1 MDAKADVTTKL
12 LAKKQI
18 PKEEEKSTFAATS
31 DVVLGAIPSTFGLL
45 FIFIAETI
53 NIIFIGRY
61 NQPNLISGI
70 GIGTLYVNATGYV
83 LGAGLIGGLD
93 TLCSQT
99 FGAKKYK
106 LMGIYAN
113 IARFI
118 VLIFFLVI
126 CIPSIIFSSTILNML
141 GQFSEVSD
149 IASDFSYSMIPSL
162 FFALQYN
169 TSLRYLQ
176 AMKIFTPGMYITLAT
191 ALLHPLWCY
200 IFIIFFDWGVVGA
213 GISMGLTQFFNWILV
228 TIYIHLKN
236 PCPES
241 YFYWDAE
248 VFQMPLILDY
258 LKKGVPAAILFA
270 ADWLGFEVLTLMA
283 SYLSPLDLAAN
294 VCLLNFIT
302 LIFMIPMGLS
312 FATTTLVGNSIGE
325 QKPEI
330 AKLYTKGALCFGLG
344 MISITTMLVII
355 YRNSIPYVYTSE
367 PEIANLVSGLLGI
380 YVCFSLVDCT
390 QIILHGAIK
399 GLGKQKIASAICLV
413 ILYPV
418 NIPLAYC
425 FAFVW
430 GFGLNGL
437 WYSQLCSVFLLAIS
451 YILIVTLVDWNEVS
465 KQAVAHFDK
474 KHQGILERK
483 SSVSG
488 VTQGELE
495 NKETQ
500 GLLKKNIPG
509 FADQATVD
517 L

>member
-1 MDAKADVTTKL
+1 METKADLTTKL
-12 LAKKQI
+12 IAKKST
-18 PKEEEKSTFAATS
+18 PKEDDHSTWRATLE
-31 DVVLGAIPSTFGLL
+31 VVLGAIPSTFGLL
-45 FIFIAETI
+45 FVFIAETI

-61 NQPNLISGI
+61 NEPNLISGI

-99 FGAKKYK
+99 YGAKLYK

-113 IARFI
+113 IARFV
-118 VLIFFLVI
+118 VLIFFILI
-126 CIPSIIFSSTILNML
+126 CLPSIYFTSNILNLL
-141 GQFSEVSD
+141 GQFSEVAD
-149 IASDFSYSMIPSL
+149 IAAVFAYSMAPSL
-162 FFALQYN
+162 FFSLQYN

-176 AMKIFTPGMYITLAT
+176 AMKIFTPGMFITLAT

-200 IFIIFFDWGVVGA
+200 IFINNLDFGVVGA
-213 GISMGLTQFFNWILV
+213 GVAMGITQILNWILV
-228 TIYIHLKN
+228 TVYIHVTN

-241 YFYWDAE
+241 YFYLDKE
-248 VFQMPLILDY
+248 VFQFSLILDY
-258 LKKGVPAAILFA
+258 LRKGVPAAILFA

-312 FATTTLVGNSIGE
+312 FAVTTLVGNSIGE
-325 QKPEI
+325 QDWEK
-330 AKLYTKGALCFGLG
+330 AKLYTKAALCFGLS
-344 MISITTMLVII
+344 MISTTTVFVLIFK
-355 YRNSIPYVYTSE
+355 NSIPYVYTSV
-367 PEIANLVSGLLGI
+367 PEIAALVSGLLGI

-451 YILIVTLVDWNEVS
+451 YSLIVSLVDWKEIAQ
-465 KQAVAHFDK
+465 QAVAHFDK
-474 KHQGILERK
+474 EQKGINKRK
-483 SSVSG
+483 SSAA
-488 VTQGELE
+488 
-495 NKETQ
+495 
-500 GLLKKNIPG
+500 IPI
-509 FADQATVD
+509 
-517 L
+517 